1 MWTFHTVSSPVQTLY
16 YSDVR
21 SKGTLPKAKAQ
32 EFFSSTPYTF
42 CGQTPQE
49 NTSTLCWHLLF
60 AQPGAAVRDAITQFN
75 YHVEFNGVATQ
86 QSVVGSM
93 ITTTVMVQSADCN
106 IPVPT
111 YSRAAELYGL
121 QGVFIFTKRSFEKHD
136 QLHLLQVLR
145 ERGCERFHLRRHGR
159 GRKTSEPQS
168 SREIKQSGML
178 SEAILDPTRSES
190 DTVTVYM
197 KLESVSVTHNF
208 FCVNDSFST
217 LAACWFS
224 IFLLYFSCLTKSISG
239 SSEGADISS
248 WSQPK
253 VLRGSHTWAN
263 SAQ

>member
-1 MWTFHTVSSPVQTLY
+1 MWNFHTVSSPVQTSY

-21 SKGTLPKAKAQ
+21 SKGTLPKAKSQ
-32 EFFSSTPYTF
+32 EFHSSTPYTF

-60 AQPGAAVRDAITQFN
+60 AQPGAAARDAVTQFN

-111 YSRAAELYGL
+111 CGRAAELYGL
-121 QGVFIFTKRSFEKHD
+121 RGVFVFTQTVLKNMIGFICCKSCVNEGANAFIFA
-136 QLHLLQVLR
+136 V
-145 ERGCERFHLRRHGR
+145 
-159 GRKTSEPQS
+159 RKTSEPQS
-168 SREIKQSGML
+168 SREIKRSGVL

-197 KLESVSVTHNF
+197 ELESVSVAHNF
-208 FCVNDSFST
+208 FCVNDSFSA
-217 LAACWFS
+217 LAACWFA
-224 IFLLYFSCLTKSISG
+224 IFLLYFSCLTKTISG
-239 SSEGADISS
+239 SSEGADICS

-253 VLRGSHTWAN
+253 VFRGRHTRED
-263 SAQ
+263 SGE